1 MTVGEY
7 LARIG
12 YDGPRAPTLEVL
24 RAVERAHVESVPFE
38 NLDIHLGRP
47 LVLDREANLRKLV
60 DRRRGGWCYELNG
73 SFAWLLEQLGYRVTL
88 LGSRV
93 EWDGGASRELA
104 HVLMRVD
111 LDQPYLVDVGF
122 GFGSV
127 GVVPLQEV
135 AGGVVEHPDGL
146 RVVFSLDPRRLEDFA
161 AMNEFQQ
168 TSPDSNFVRT
178 RVCAIALPDGY
189 LRLRELTLSEQRDGR
204 VAERELAGEGE
215 WRSVLRERFGV
226 ELPAPGA

>member
-1 MTVGEY
+1 VTVDAY

-12 YDGPRAPTLEVL
+12 YDGPRQPTLEVL
-24 RAVERAHVESVPFE
+24 RAIERAHVESVPFE

-47 LVLDREANLRKLV
+47 LRLDGEANLRKLV

-93 EWDGGASRELA
+93 EWEGGASRELA
-104 HVLMRVD
+104 HVLMRVE
-111 LDQPYLVDVGF
+111 LDRPYLVDVGF

-127 GVVPLQEV
+127 GVLPLEH
-135 AGGVVEHPDGL
+135 AADGVVPHPDGL
-146 RVVFSLDPRRLEDFA
+146 RVVFSLEPRRLADFA
-161 AMNEFQQ
+161 EMNEYQQ

-189 LRLRELTLSEQRDGR
+189 LRLRELTLSEQRGEGA
-204 VAERELAGEGE
+204 AERELTGEDE
-215 WRSVLRERFGV
+215 WRAVLRERFGIT
-226 ELPAPGA
+226 L

>member
-1 MTVGEY
+1 VTVDAY

-12 YDGPRAPTLEVL
+12 YDGPRAPTLEML

-47 LVLDREANLRKLV
+47 LVLDQEANLRKLV
-60 DRRRGGWCYELNG
+60 ERRRGGWCYELNG

-93 EWDGGASRELA
+93 EWEGGASRDLA
-104 HVLMRVD
+104 HVLMQVD

-127 GVVPLQEV
+127 GVVPLAQV
-135 AGGVVEHPDGL
+135 ADGVVEHPDGL
-146 RVVFSLDPRRLEDFA
+146 RVAFSLEPHRLEDFA

-189 LRLRELTLSEQRDGR
+189 LRLRELTLSEQHG
-204 VAERELAGEGE
+204 VGAVERELAGEDE
-215 WRSVLRERFGV
+215 WRSVLRDRFGV
-226 ELPAPGA
+226 DLAG

>member
-1 MTVGEY
+1 MTVDAY

-12 YDGPRAPTLEVL
+12 YDGPRAPTLEML

-47 LVLDREANLRKLV
+47 LVLDQEANLRKLV
-60 DRRRGGWCYELNG
+60 ERRRGGWCYELNG

-93 EWDGGASRELA
+93 EWEGGASRDLA
-104 HVLMRVD
+104 HVLMQVD

-127 GVVPLQEV
+127 GVVPLAQV
-135 AGGVVEHPDGL
+135 ADGVVEHPDGL
-146 RVVFSLDPRRLEDFA
+146 RVAFSLEPHRLEDFA

-189 LRLRELTLSEQRDGR
+189 LRLRELTLSEQHG
-204 VAERELAGEGE
+204 VSAVERELAGEDE
-215 WRSVLRERFGV
+215 WRSVLRDRFGV
-226 ELPAPGA
+226 DLAG

>member
-1 MTVGEY
+1 VTVDDY

-24 RAVERAHVESVPFE
+24 GAVERAHVESVPFE

-47 LVLDREANLRKLV
+47 LVLDRDANLRKLV
-60 DRRRGGWCYELNG
+60 ERRRGGWCYELNG

-93 EWDGGASRELA
+93 EWEGGSSRELA

-127 GVVPLQEV
+127 GVVPLQAV
-135 AGGVVEHPDGL
+135 ADGALKHPDGL
-146 RVVFSLDPRRLEDFA
+146 RVVFGLEPRRLEDFA

-178 RVCAIALPDGY
+178 RVCAIARPDGY
-189 LRLRELTLSEQRDGR
+189 LRLRELMLSERRGDR
-204 VAERELAGEGE
+204 TAERELAGEDE

-226 ELPAPGA
+226 DLGD

>member
-1 MTVGEY
+1 
-7 LARIG
+7 
-12 YDGPRAPTLEVL
+12 
-24 RAVERAHVESVPFE
+24 
-38 NLDIHLGRP
+38 
-47 LVLDREANLRKLV
+47 
-60 DRRRGGWCYELNG
+60 
-73 SFAWLLEQLGYRVTL
+73 VTL

-93 EWDGGASRELA
+93 EWEGGASRELA

-127 GVVPLQEV
+127 GVVPLAQV
-135 AGGVVEHPDGL
+135 ADGVVEHPDGL
-146 RVVFSLDPRRLEDFA
+146 RVAFSLEPRRLEDFA
-161 AMNEFQQ
+161 AMNEYQQ

-189 LRLRELTLSEQRDGR
+189 LRLRELTLGEQRGGR
-204 VAERELAGEGE
+204 VVERELAGEDE

-226 ELPAPGA
+226 DLEG